1 MMSISQFNVEQP
13 AAAFVLFQAYHL
25 RSVAS
30 CCDCSLVNFEQGP
43 IFGYQVRAD
52 CLDNEHDKNLYDG
65 QLWRNYFV
73 SCALSPRVPLHFLNW
88 VSNCIFVIIIL
99 AYGIQ
104 LWVFFLIVINVKILV
119 QNKEAVPLAKF
130 L

>member
-1 MMSISQFNVEQP
+1 MIKSWIKGRLIISNNQLVPRSNCLLTNNKFVSFSVLPIPKSFGEMMSISQFNVEQP

-30 CCDCSLVNFEQGP
+30 CCDCSLVNLEQGP

-65 QLWRNYFV
+65 QL
-73 SCALSPRVPLHFLNW
+73 
-88 VSNCIFVIIIL
+88 
-99 AYGIQ
+99 
-104 LWVFFLIVINVKILV
+104 
-119 QNKEAVPLAKF
+119 
-130 L
+130 

>member
-30 CCDCSLVNFEQGP
+30 CCDCSLVNLEQGP

-65 QLWRNYFV
+65 QLWRNYEADICGAMYM
-73 SCALSPRVPLHFLNW
+73 SWYNW
-88 VSNCIFVIIIL
+88 VFRIL
-99 AYGIQ
+99 CSKSTSAAP
-104 LWVFFLIVINVKILV
+104 FS
-119 QNKEAVPLAKF
+119 
-130 L
+130 

>member
-1 MMSISQFNVEQP
+1 MDKGKINYLEQSIGSSEQDQQENCLLTNNKFVSFSVTFFVVFISFLPIPKSFGEMMSISQFNVEQP

-30 CCDCSLVNFEQGP
+30 CCDCSLVNLEQGP

-65 QLWRNYFV
+65 QLWRNY
-73 SCALSPRVPLHFLNW
+73 
-88 VSNCIFVIIIL
+88 
-99 AYGIQ
+99 
-104 LWVFFLIVINVKILV
+104 
-119 QNKEAVPLAKF
+119 
-130 L
+130 

>member
-1 MMSISQFNVEQP
+1 MDKGKINYLEQSIGSSAQDQQENCLLTNNKFVSFSGTFFVEFIFFLPIPKSFGEMMSISQFNVEQP

-30 CCDCSLVNFEQGP
+30 CCDCSLVNLEQGP

-65 QLWRNYFV
+65 QL
-73 SCALSPRVPLHFLNW
+73 
-88 VSNCIFVIIIL
+88 
-99 AYGIQ
+99 
-104 LWVFFLIVINVKILV
+104 
-119 QNKEAVPLAKF
+119 
-130 L
+130 

>member
-1 MMSISQFNVEQP
+1 MDKGKINYLEQSIGSSAQDQQENCLLTNNKFVSFSVTFFVEFIFFLPIPKSFGEMMSISQFNVEQS

-30 CCDCSLVNFEQGP
+30 CCDCSLVNLEQGP

-65 QLWRNYFV
+65 QLWRNY
-73 SCALSPRVPLHFLNW
+73 
-88 VSNCIFVIIIL
+88 
-99 AYGIQ
+99 
-104 LWVFFLIVINVKILV
+104 
-119 QNKEAVPLAKF
+119 
-130 L
+130 

>member
-1 MMSISQFNVEQP
+1 MDKGKINYLEQSIGFSEQDQQENCLLTNNKFVSFSVTFFVEFIFFLPIPKSFGEMMSISQFNVEQP

-30 CCDCSLVNFEQGP
+30 CCDCSLVNLEQGP

-65 QLWRNYFV
+65 QLWRY
-73 SCALSPRVPLHFLNW
+73 
-88 VSNCIFVIIIL
+88 
-99 AYGIQ
+99 Y
-104 LWVFFLIVINVKILV
+104 
-119 QNKEAVPLAKF
+119 
-130 L
+130 

>member
-1 MMSISQFNVEQP
+1 MIKSWIKGRLIISNNQLVPRSKTNRKTVYWPTTNSSVFQWHFLWNSFFFLPIPKSFGEMMSISQFNVEQP

-30 CCDCSLVNFEQGP
+30 CCDCSLVNLEQGP

-65 QLWRNYFV
+65 QLWRY
-73 SCALSPRVPLHFLNW
+73 
-88 VSNCIFVIIIL
+88 
-99 AYGIQ
+99 Y
-104 LWVFFLIVINVKILV
+104 
-119 QNKEAVPLAKF
+119 
-130 L
+130 

>member
-1 MMSISQFNVEQP
+1 MDKGKINYLEQSIGSSAQDQQENCLLTNNKFVSFSVTFFVEFISFLPIPKSFGEMMSISQFNVEQP

-30 CCDCSLVNFEQGP
+30 CCDCSLVNLEQGP

-65 QLWRNYFV
+65 QLWRNY
-73 SCALSPRVPLHFLNW
+73 
-88 VSNCIFVIIIL
+88 
-99 AYGIQ
+99 
-104 LWVFFLIVINVKILV
+104 
-119 QNKEAVPLAKF
+119 
-130 L
+130 